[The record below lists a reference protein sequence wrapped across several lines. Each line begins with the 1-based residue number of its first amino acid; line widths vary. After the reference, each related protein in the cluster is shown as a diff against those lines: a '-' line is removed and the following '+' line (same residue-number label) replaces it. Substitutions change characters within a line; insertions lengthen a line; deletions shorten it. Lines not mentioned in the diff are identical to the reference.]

1 MLEEVLPSVPFP
13 ELVYGFSDACAGKP
27 SLYVPDLVFPLES
40 PVLQKRIMH
49 DLLGI
54 SAAPDYPQAGI
65 VQPSGHGFIQS
76 FYFNSVFHQ
85 VSFSP
90 IRRSV
95 SASVANL

>member
-1 MLEEVLPSVPFP
+1 MVKEILPPVPFP
-13 ELVYGFSDACAGKP
+13 ELVYGLPDAGAGQP
-27 SLYVPDLVFPLES
+27 SPDVTDLVFPLES

-54 SAAPDYPQAGI
+54 STAPDYPQAGI